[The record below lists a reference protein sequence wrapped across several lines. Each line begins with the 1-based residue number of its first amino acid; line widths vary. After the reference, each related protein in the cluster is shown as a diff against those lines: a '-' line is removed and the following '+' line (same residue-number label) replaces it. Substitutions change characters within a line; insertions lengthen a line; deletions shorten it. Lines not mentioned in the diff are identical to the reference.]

1 MECFVSSVIKSQND
15 AFSHK
20 ETENNIC
27 RRRHGHAVLR
37 FFSDE
42 GVVDIYRYI
51 DSDFSVVGPSANFKM
66 HVDQQLKN
74 RYRKNCCFP
83 DGT

>member
-42 GVVDIYRYI
+42 GVVLN
-51 DSDFSVVGPSANFKM
+51 STKF
-66 HVDQQLKN
+66 
-74 RYRKNCCFP
+74 
-83 DGT
+83 